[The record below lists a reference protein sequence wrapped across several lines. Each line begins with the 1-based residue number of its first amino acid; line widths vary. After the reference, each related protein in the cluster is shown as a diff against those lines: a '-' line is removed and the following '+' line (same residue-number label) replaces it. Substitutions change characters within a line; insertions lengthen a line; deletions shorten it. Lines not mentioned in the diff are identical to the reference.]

1 MWTIKQCFLRLVPA
15 CAEISC
21 CLLSAAAGFTL
32 QFPCDQSHSSGKE
45 NGHLSPNITSVRLLL
60 INLYARS
67 TATKSCHRGVS
78 RRSNCPDAAI
88 LSYTFILLFTG
99 EKKQV
104 LKITRKVIFA
114 VAQSGQ
120 ITAQVGWRISAVLR
134 GGRESVN
141 GAEQKCFYKH
151 ERLRTCWP
159 SQEWFTSVVP
169 KEKQPQLTLF
179 FFFLFFAKS
188 QTPTVSNKKIMIV
201 KQLNLKDCIVWLLAD
216 VTQWCDCILT
226 K

>member
-1 MWTIKQCFLRLVPA
+1 MSPWRLP
-15 CAEISC
+15 
-21 CLLSAAAGFTL
+21 
-32 QFPCDQSHSSGKE
+32 
-45 NGHLSPNITSVRLLL
+45 
-60 INLYARS
+60 
-67 TATKSCHRGVS
+67 

-99 EKKQV
+99 GKKQV
-104 LKITRKVIFA
+104 LKITRKAIFA

-179 FFFLFFAKS
+179 SFFFFWAKS
-188 QTPTVSNKKIMIV
+188 QTPTVSNKKNNDCQTAESEGLYCMASCRCDPVTRLYSYKIV
-201 KQLNLKDCIVWLLAD
+201 QLVQGYAGLLSM
-216 VTQWCDCILT
+216 
-226 K
+226 